1 MNILE
6 IPPVPD
12 GIFWYSLSTVMAGAL
27 IAILWNYAKETTG
40 MIKEL
45 KETVQNLAIND
56 KVQDEKIDGLDDK
69 VNGYI
74 VNYTR
79 AKRG

>member
-1 MNILE
+1 MNLLE

-45 KETVQNLAIND
+45 KETVQKLAIND
-56 KVQDEKIDGLDDK
+56 SVQDERLDSHDEK
-69 VNGYI
+69 LYEVKYPKS
-74 VNYTR
+74 
-79 AKRG
+79 KRG

>member
-27 IAILWNYAKETTG
+27 MAILWNYAKETTS

-45 KETVQNLAIND
+45 KDTIQDLAIND
-56 KVQDEKIDGLDDK
+56 KVQDERLDGHDEKLYDVRYPPK
-69 VNGYI
+69 SK
-74 VNYTR
+74 R
-79 AKRG
+79 A